1 MMGWAMVHFWVKS
14 PRKHT
19 EIARVSPV
27 ETTESGSFILYKTYL
42 NPHVTEY
49 VNLYMSYPSSHV
61 HKKFIILFWVLIE
74 FRLVVGKECGRWG
87 SLVALPSDQ
96 GRWDSLMALG
106 TRHYVVNFAM
116 HGQSL
121 WHSHYCSKSFT
132 QAWAYRGKGKI
143 NESWVVHVSL
153 PFGWHQLFFLFSFSF
168 INFLFFYFFGVWW
181 MNIYIPSII

>member
-1 MMGWAMVHFWVKS
+1 MGVAMVHIWVKS
-14 PRKHT
+14 PRNHT

-49 VNLYMSYPSSHV
+49 VSLYMSYPSSHV

-106 TRHYVVNFAM
+106 TMLLILQCMA
-116 HGQSL
+116 
-121 WHSHYCSKSFT
+121 K
-132 QAWAYRGKGKI
+132 
-143 NESWVVHVSL
+143 VSDIAITVAKVL
-153 PFGWHQLFFLFSFSF
+153 PKHELT
-168 INFLFFYFFGVWW
+168 VEKEK
-181 MNIYIPSII
+181 